1 MMNNVEL
8 IRLESFSAPTRPTYL
23 LNPSESSPPQAPNS
37 NPPLPTPSPSQSSR
51 NNELTT
57 TAASLKSFSSNFW
70 GEKTLGFDVLC
81 QNLRTS
87 LTSVKE
93 LEVIKLLRGA
103 IKFRRGYFLITGTT

>member
-23 LNPSESSPPQAPNS
+23 LNPSESSPPPPPPPQAPNS

-51 NNELTT
+51 NELLTT

-93 LEVIKLLRGA
+93 LEVNKIIRVV
-103 IKFRRGYFLITGTT
+103 Y